1 MTLSCCR
8 PINDLEKT
16 LAALVPA
23 AAAAPTE
30 AAKEADDAGA
40 CQAAA
45 LAAET
50 ENTTVAATAAA
61 TPADP
66 LESSSIQELLEH
78 MSALETLAVPTAAA
92 SSASACSS
100 PSGRRTPGSTC
111 RTPAPRTAAA
121 PVNSEVQDTQQRE
134 AAWEVPA
141 AELAVDASSGMGSLG
156 GSAPCSPAAANGAGA
171 RCVSHGLEL
180 RINTASRD
188 SSAAGGTGFSSIS
201 SAEVPARLSYAA
213 AAAPHSPHGSSA
225 GCSSPGKAVCRIT
238 QFAAVSASVSQAGQA
253 NDSQSCSRTDSG
265 IV

>member
-1 MTLSCCR
+1 M
-8 PINDLEKT
+8 EKT

-30 AAKEADDAGA
+30 AASTKAADDAGA
-40 CQAAA
+40 CQATAPAA
-45 LAAET
+45 ANET
-50 ENTTVAATAAA
+50 ENTTAAATAAA
-61 TPADP
+61 TAPADP

-78 MSALETLAVPTAAA
+78 MSALETLAVPAAAA

-121 PVNSEVQDTQQRE
+121 PVNSEVQDTRQGE
-134 AAWEVPA
+134 AAWEVAA
-141 AELAVDASSGMGSLG
+141 AELAVDASSGMGSLN
-156 GSAPCSPAAANGAGA
+156 GSAPCSPAAASGAGA

-188 SSAAGGTGFSSIS
+188 SSAAGVTGFSSNG